1 MWVFLRAA
9 QPTESR
15 QAAGTFRTKE
25 RYMLGAIA
33 FELGIVFLLLVAN
46 GIFAASEL
54 ALVSARRSRLEAQAA
69 AGDRRAA
76 LALKL
81 AEQPDRLLATV
92 QIGITLIGTFASAFG
107 GARIGD
113 ILAVALKNVP
123 LLADHAQTIALT
135 IVVLIISYLS
145 LIIGELVPKRLA
157 LLHADGVARTFAPLL
172 IWLSALTRPLVWM
185 LTVSSDVILTILRQT
200 QPPDASIT
208 EDDILYMTR
217 AGRAGGT
224 VALHEERLIE
234 QVFDFSDRTARML
247 MTPHAA
253 VVAVQV
259 DTLLLET
266 ARLAI
271 EHRYSRIPVYQNDSL
286 DHVLGTVHIKDMLPM
301 LVEAKPQTLRDILRP
316 PTFVLEHEPVSKLLT
331 RFRREGI
338 HMALV
343 VDEYGQIAGI
353 LTLEDI
359 LEELV
364 GDIRDEYD
372 MDEELTIIQREDG
385 SWLIDGAESFTTIA
399 DLLKLHGVVNS
410 ADFVTLAGFVLAQLG
425 RLPIVGDSVEWG
437 DYAVEVV
444 DMDGRRVDK
453 VLVRPKSTP

>member
-1 MWVFLRAA
+1 
-9 QPTESR
+9 
-15 QAAGTFRTKE
+15 
-25 RYMLGAIA
+25 MLGAIA
-33 FELGIVFLLLVAN
+33 FELGIVLLLLVAN
-46 GIFAASEL
+46 GVFAASEL

-76 LALKL
+76 QALKL
-81 AEQPDRLLATV
+81 SEHPDRLLATV

-107 GARIGD
+107 GAKIGD

-123 LLADHAQTIALT
+123 AVAEYADTLALA
-135 IVVLIISYLS
+135 IVVLIITYLS
-145 LIIGELVPKRLA
+145 LIVGELVPKRLA

-172 IWLSALTRPLVWM
+172 IWLSALTRPFVWF
-185 LTVSSDVILTILRQT
+185 LTISSNLILRLLRQT
-200 QPPDASIT
+200 QQPDASIT

-234 QVFDFSDRTARML
+234 RVFDFSDHTARML
-247 MTPHAA
+247 MTPRPA
-253 VVAVQV
+253 VVAVRI
-259 DTLLLET
+259 DTPLVET

-271 EHRYSRIPVYQNDSL
+271 EHGYSRIPVYENDSL
-286 DHVLGTVHIKDMLPM
+286 DHALGTVNIKDLLPT
-301 LVEAKPQTLRDILRP
+301 LIEDKSQTLADILRP

-331 RFRREGI
+331 RFRRNGT

-372 MDEELTIIQREDG
+372 MSEEQKVVKRDDG
-385 SWLIDGAESFTTIA
+385 SWLIDGSEAFATIA
-399 DLLKLHGVVNS
+399 HMLKQEERADS
-410 ADFVTLAGFVLAQLG
+410 TDFVTLAGFVIAQLG
-425 RLPIVGDSVEWG
+425 RLPNAGDSVEWG
-437 DYAVEVV
+437 AYIVEVV

-453 VLVRPKSTP
+453 VLVRPKAAA